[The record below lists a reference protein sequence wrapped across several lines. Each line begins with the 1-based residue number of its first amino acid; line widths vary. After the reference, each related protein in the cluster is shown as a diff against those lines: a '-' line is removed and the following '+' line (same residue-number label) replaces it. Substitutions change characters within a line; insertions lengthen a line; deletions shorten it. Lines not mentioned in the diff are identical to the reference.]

1 MSLHKFI
8 LLIAPR
14 IAYFFYWIFDTFI
27 VLAKIK
33 VLPNLDQAWL
43 TFRWAAFWTFANLVN
58 ILAAVVELVEIG
70 KDEAKLFAQRKVQN
84 YGGNEED
91 IKSLNLIRQQENDI
105 KKRKFEQILNIVK
118 NAGDAVTSTQIL
130 GWPKKFLGYEFND
143 GMVGLGG
150 LTSALI
156 TCY

>member
-70 KDEAKLFAQRKVQN
+70 KDEAKLFAQRKVQSQ
-84 YGGNEED
+84 GGNEED

-105 KKRKFEQILNIVK
+105 KKRKFE
-118 NAGDAVTSTQIL
+118 
-130 GWPKKFLGYEFND
+130 
-143 GMVGLGG
+143 
-150 LTSALI
+150 
-156 TCY
+156 